1 MKYCHLASYPLST
14 NKRWLRFSLIGAFLL
29 SASAMNHAQ
38 PGYNHSNNLR
48 LSLDLSSRVVDFD
61 AADEV
66 GKVNVVGIDLH
77 KVFNS
82 PSGDIGPLVLQGYM
96 TSLDNQIKHPPFF
109 KDEND
114 SRLVYRIFN
123 FNYTA
128 LGSRLPNL
136 RVGHFEVPYGLEHT
150 INTNG
155 TLRDYTHG
163 PNLGVKADGG
173 FSLNKELPAFEYE
186 VSVTSGGVQ
195 EVDQVKDSYV
205 YAARVGTPR
214 DDNLVLGIAVFDTS
228 LGTVSKQRLG
238 LDSQYYLGPFAVFA
252 QLDVGKNNDDIGIRL
267 EPDRHWDMSAQ
278 IKQELDTFTNTNED
292 TLISAQLR
300 YRPANG
306 VE

>member
-1 MKYCHLASYPLST
+1 MKYSDIPPTLLT
-14 NKRWLRFSLIGAFLL
+14 TKNTWLKLSLIGALML
-29 SASAMNHAQ
+29 STSAMSQAQ
-38 PGYNHSNNLR
+38 QGYEYSNNLR

-61 AADEV
+61 VADEV

-77 KVFNS
+77 KVFTS
-82 PSGDIGPLVLQGYM
+82 PSGDIGTLVLQGYM

-109 KDEND
+109 ADEND

-128 LGSRLPNL
+128 LGARLPNL
-136 RVGHFEVPYGLEHT
+136 RVGHFEIPYGLEHT

-163 PNLGVKADGG
+163 PNLGVKADWG

-186 VSVTSGGVQ
+186 VSVTSGGGQ

-214 DDNLVLGIAVFDTS
+214 DDNLVLGIAVFDAS

-238 LDSQYYLGPFAVFA
+238 LDSQYYQGPFRGLCAA
-252 QLDVGKNNDDIGIRL
+252 GCGQ
-267 EPDRHWDMSAQ
+267 Q
-278 IKQELDTFTNTNED
+278 
-292 TLISAQLR
+292 
-300 YRPANG
+300 
-306 VE
+306 